1 MVVAIARWLR
11 NALAESEIDL
21 VRDAADER
29 LLHRSLEYTVVKA
42 VGIAFPHRR
51 GKLAQDLR
59 RCFADPPLV
68 ALAPGVT
75 GPSLRQAVA
84 AQVERVVREDAFL
97 RSYFRGE
104 QLADLLHGAF
114 LEAISHLV
122 AVRGDERLTTRLTA
136 LGFEVDSPR
145 QTTNVATEVRGT
157 VVQVGT
163 VNGDV
168 HLTHGLDEPPA
179 DEPPIVVTTSV
190 FTNRWLVVEGPPPVE
205 FTYCGSTEVSV
216 LVEARGARAVVLRA
230 LRVRVLSREP
240 ARPVVASRGIC
251 SIMDRRFFDVLL
263 DENPPRLVPAAA
275 GSNAGWIRRLTRR
288 PPEPPGFPFTV
299 APLDPEM
306 FVLKPSSTHEVQWVL
321 ELDWTYQGQAGT
333 VTVDRAGEP
342 FRVHPG

>member
-11 NALAESEIDL
+11 NALAESEVEL

-29 LLHRSLEYTVVKA
+29 LLHRSLEHTVVKA

-68 ALAPGVT
+68 ALAPGAT
-75 GPSLRQAVA
+75 GPDLRRAVA
-84 AQVERVVREDAFL
+84 AQVERVVREDGFL
-97 RSYFRGE
+97 RSYFGHE
-104 QLADLLHGAF
+104 GLTDLLHGAF

-136 LGFEVDSPR
+136 LGFEVDNPR
-145 QTTNVATEVRGT
+145 QTTNVAAEVSGT

-163 VNGDV
+163 VHGDI
-168 HLTHGLDEPPA
+168 HLTTGLGEPPA

-190 FTNRWLVVEGPPPVE
+190 FTNRWLVVAGPPPVE
-205 FTYCGSTEVSV
+205 FTYCGSTAVSV

-230 LRVRVLSREP
+230 LRVKVLSREP
-240 ARPVVASRGIC
+240 ARPVIASRMILA
-251 SIMDRRFFDVLL
+251 IMDRRFFDVLL
-263 DENPPRLVPAAA
+263 DEDPPRLVPAAA
-275 GSNAGWIRRLTRR
+275 GSDDGWIRRLTRR
-288 PPEPPGFPFTV
+288 RPEAPAFPFTV

-306 FVLKPSSTHEVQWVL
+306 FVLKPFSTHEVQWVL
-321 ELDWTYQGQAGT
+321 ELDWTYQGRAGT
-333 VTVDRAGEP
+333 MTLNRAGEP